1 MPQFKRLVT
10 TKHPH
15 INGKENFNGAK
26 TDEALLL
33 RFREPAIT
41 LRRETD
47 EERKGRGAQR
57 KKRMETRLKRIS
69 QTD

>member
-41 LRRETD
+41 KARDR
-47 EERKGRGAQR
+47 RGAQR
-57 KKRMETRLKRIS
+57 KKRMERRLKRIS

>member
-10 TKHPH
+10 TKPSH
-15 INGKENFNGAK
+15 IKEKENFSGAK

-41 LRRETD
+41 LRRGTE
-47 EERKGRGAQR
+47 EERKGKRGWKQ
-57 KKRMETRLKRIS
+57 
-69 QTD
+69 D